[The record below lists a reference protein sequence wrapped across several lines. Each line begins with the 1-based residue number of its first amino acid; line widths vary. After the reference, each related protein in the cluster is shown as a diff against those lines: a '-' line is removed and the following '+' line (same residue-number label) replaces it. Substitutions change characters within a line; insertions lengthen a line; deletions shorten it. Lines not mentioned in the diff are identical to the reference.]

1 MKDQA
6 GDFINRLRENPN
18 DTLVELYKN
27 YRKEFFSWSYKRF
40 NISETDAVDIFQDAV
55 VVFYRNVMDGKISD
69 LTSSTKTYLF
79 SIGKNL
85 VLQKFRKEKREVH
98 FETDLD
104 IIEDHSSIEY
114 RELYHGN
121 ALENRVAEIV
131 KTMRDPCKS
140 ILRYFYFRGY
150 SMDEIAETM
159 KYKNAD
165 TVKAQKLRCIREIQN
180 LIQRKMRT
188 EI

>member
-6 GDFINRLRENPN
+6 ENLISRLKENP
-18 DTLVELYKN
+18 DSVLVELYKN
-27 YRKEFFSWSYKRF
+27 YRKEFLSWSFKRF
-40 NISETDAVDIFQDAV
+40 SISEADALDCFQDAII
-55 VVFYRNVMDGKISD
+55 VFYRNVMDEKITD
-69 LTSSTKTYLF
+69 LSSSTKTYLF
-79 SIGKNL
+79 SIGKNM
-85 VLQKFRKEKREVH
+85 VLRKYRKENREAH
-98 FETDLD
+98 FEKDLEG
-104 IIEDHSSIEY
+104 IEDDSSIEF
-114 RELYHGN
+114 RELYQGH
-121 ALENRVAEIV
+121 AIENRVAEIV

-140 ILRYFYFRGY
+140 ILRYFYYRGFT
-150 SMDEIAETM
+150 MDEIAKVM